1 MYESVASSIFLL
13 AFSTLITIS
22 YLSYKNNRV
31 GSKDSRYVLFSLPFD
46 LRVIKYYN
54 KKRKK

>member
-1 MYESVASSIFLL
+1 MNESLASSIFLL

-22 YLSYKNNRV
+22 YLSYKNNKIS
-31 GSKDSRYVLFSLPFD
+31 SKDNRYVLFSLPFD